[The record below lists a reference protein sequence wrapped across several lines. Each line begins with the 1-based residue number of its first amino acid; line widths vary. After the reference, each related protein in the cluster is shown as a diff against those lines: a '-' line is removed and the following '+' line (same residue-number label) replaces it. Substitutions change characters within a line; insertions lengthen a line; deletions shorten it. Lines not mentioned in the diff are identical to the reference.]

1 MSNSLHIPGYRV
13 LEYRLVLPLPEVL
26 QDKITGLRK
35 TLFEKHGIP
44 AAADLKPAI
53 TLLKC
58 HAYEKMEQ
66 KLVTRL
72 QETAMA
78 HHPFSITLQ
87 GFEAVGAHSIRIQ
100 VPTREPFAELTK
112 ALKSVRM
119 LINVPQHDPQFFTEP
134 EVALAKQ
141 LKPMKFIS
149 LWMDCEHRQFNGR
162 FTADAM
168 LLLKRSPVSSRWEVL
183 KRMEFMSRGAMVK
196 QGDLFA

>member
-1 MSNSLHIPGYRV
+1 MSNSLHMPGYRV

-35 TLFEKHGIP
+35 TLFEKHSIP

-72 QETAMA
+72 QETAMG
-78 HHPFSITLQ
+78 HHPFSISLQ

-100 VPTREPFAELTK
+100 VPTREPFAELSK
-112 ALKSVRM
+112 ALKGIRM
-119 LINVPQHDPQFFTEP
+119 LINVPQHDPQFFAEP
-134 EVALAKQ
+134 QVVLAKQ

-149 LWMDCEHRQFNGR
+149 MWMDCEHRQFNGR

-196 QGDLFA
+196 QGELFA